1 MSTGLLQAAIHI
13 LGHPML
19 VRLQNYFGLSHDE
32 PTEKATIDGRQGVQT
47 CGENKALIYAK

>member
-47 CGENKALIYAK
+47 CGKNKALIYAK